1 VFVKLNAKRVVLP
14 LISILCL
21 AQAPAFSQPID
32 AKLFAER
39 NSFVALAG
47 RVTPSVVNIDVIKRS
62 TSAAADLPF
71 DDPTFRRFFGEV
83 PEPEREREVSGSGSG
98 VIISADG
105 LILTNNHVVSGA
117 SDIEVTLQD
126 GRQLKARL
134 LGLDPSTD
142 VAVLK
147 VESSTPLPAA
157 LIGSSESLPIGSW
170 LMAVGNPYGL
180 EETVTV
186 GILSGKGREIGV
198 GIYDDFLQTD
208 AAINPGN
215 SGGGL
220 FNSEGQLVGINTAV
234 AGQGIG
240 FAIPIEM
247 AQRVANE
254 LQARGKVQRGYLGVA
269 IQDLTPSLREALRLP
284 PEVKGALLG
293 QVLAGGPAA
302 KGGLQPGD
310 VVVEFEGHP
319 IANQKAL
326 LARVAQAR
334 VGSTAQLK
342 VWRRGRTESL
352 STAIAERPSEVAEA
366 APRPAAATS
375 KTAGSGFSAVNLTP
389 ELARR
394 LGLPQSTGVVIQQV
408 RQGSPAA
415 RAGLRAGDVITQAN
429 GQAIS
434 SMEDL
439 DRVLLQTEKAI
450 ALLVTRGQR
459 QLFLALPRST

>member
-1 VFVKLNAKRVVLP
+1 MKLKAKRVVLP

-83 PEPEREREVSGSGSG
+83 PEQEREREVSGSGSG

-147 VESSTPLPAA
+147 GESSTPLPAA
-157 LIGSSESLPIGSW
+157 VIGSSESLPIGSW

-310 VVVEFEGHP
+310 VVVEFEGQP

-334 VGSTAQLK
+334 AGSTAQLK
-342 VWRRGRTESL
+342 VWR
-352 STAIAERPSEVAEA
+352 
-366 APRPAAATS
+366 
-375 KTAGSGFSAVNLTP
+375 
-389 ELARR
+389 
-394 LGLPQSTGVVIQQV
+394 
-408 RQGSPAA
+408 
-415 RAGLRAGDVITQAN
+415 
-429 GQAIS
+429 
-434 SMEDL
+434 
-439 DRVLLQTEKAI
+439 
-450 ALLVTRGQR
+450 
-459 QLFLALPRST
+459 